1 MKRKTIQYTNPVVHE
16 PRKSKSSS
24 VERSMVRTTNVTRY
38 LFSAPEPYKTG
49 LYITIFS
56 LFAGFIINFDI
67 IHPIENLEA
76 LDLYRNVLII
86 GLLLIGLPALLS
98 GLISTPIAQL
108 LDGTFYYRRSFLLA
122 FVSCVVLLPVLILG
136 KILNFY
142 YHFDFIVI
150 FIFGYAL
157 IFSVRHSVILATSNS
172 KNSNSILV
180 SITQSVFGFLFLWF
194 IPNTGF
200 QITISELLLMII
212 FMIIFFCTTVLWVRI
227 ITTPFRRNFG
237 ADGLLLMRHSL
248 SQFTKDANAGR
259 VLEKEFFA
267 KIGSNSDLRLGVIC
281 IKEKPSVHQAQ
292 IKKPG
297 KTLIVIP
304 SIHPGP
310 FGILGGSN
318 LPQKL
323 LRYVQ
328 KTIGSTGNFMVFHG
342 TSTHDLNPVATE
354 ECAKVGKRVRE
365 LVKQVEYSDSVS
377 TFQRAILNYDETEM
391 NYKTTGR
398 KSYKLGKSP
407 LTICAQRLGNGTLY
421 VHTSSPESTDDID
434 NPIGETIVNKAEF
447 ETGKMASF
455 IDAHNC
461 LEPGTGVVFF
471 GSKKANNMV
480 KLVSKLNR
488 NLKNSDMFKFNS
500 GFASDQNFKQN
511 EGFGPMGIQVLVVKS
526 TTDENAKNGIINAYI
541 LLDGNNV
548 IPGLRERILDSISD
562 LVDDAEVFTTDNHIV
577 NATLGGYNPVGLN
590 LPSEIIIEKIRF
602 VVKKAISKI
611 QPCEVGMNTGFV
623 KNVRIL
629 GQNTTM
635 RLSTTINSTIAIM
648 KNSLVA
654 SQALALSLC
663 WLFAIL

>member
-1 MKRKTIQYTNPVVHE
+1 MKRKTNQQIDTVVHE
-16 PRKSKSSS
+16 PRKSKSSA

-38 LFSAPEPYKTG
+38 LFSAPLPFKTAI
-49 LYITIFS
+49 YITIFS

-67 IHPIENLEA
+67 FQPIENLEPRSLYNNA
-76 LDLYRNVLII
+76 LIF
-86 GLLLIGLPALLS
+86 GLLLIGFPTLLS
-98 GLISTPIAQL
+98 SLISTPIANL

-122 FVSCVVLLPVLILG
+122 FVSCVILLPVLVLG

-142 YHFDFIVI
+142 YNFDYIIV
-150 FIFGYAL
+150 FIFAYAL
-157 IFSVRHSVILATSNS
+157 VFSVRHSVILATSNS
-172 KNSNSILV
+172 KNSKSILV
-180 SITQSVFGFLFLWF
+180 SITQPVFGFLFLWF

-200 QITISELLLMII
+200 NVMGDELLLMII

-227 ITTPFRRNFG
+227 ITTPFKRNFG
-237 ADGLLLMRHSL
+237 ADGLILMRHSL
-248 SQFTKDANAGR
+248 SQFTEDANAGR
-259 VLEKEFFA
+259 VLEREFFA
-267 KIGSNSDLRLGVIC
+267 KIGSNSDLRLGVVC
-281 IKEKPSVHQAQ
+281 IKEKSTPDKEQTN
-292 IKKPG
+292 KPE

-318 LPQKL
+318 LPAKL
-323 LRYVQ
+323 LKYVQ
-328 KTIGSTGNFMVFHG
+328 KTIGTSGNFMVFHG

-365 LVKQVEYSDSVS
+365 LVKQVKYSDTVS
-377 TFQRAILNYDETEM
+377 TFHRAILDYDETEM
-391 NYKTTGR
+391 NYKTAGDKSR
-398 KSYKLGKSP
+398 KYGVSP
-407 LTICAQRLGNGTLY
+407 LTICAQRLGNGTLF

-447 ETGKMASF
+447 ESDKRASF

-488 NLKNSDMFKFNS
+488 NLSVSKKFKFNS
-500 GFASDQNFKQN
+500 GFACDQKFKVSD
-511 EGFGPMGIQVLVVKS
+511 GLGPMGIQVLAVES
-526 TTDENAKNGIINAYI
+526 TNDKKIKDGKTNAYI

-548 IPGLRERILDSISD
+548 IPGLRELILDGISD

-577 NATLGGYNPVGLN
+577 NATLGGYNPVGLK
-590 LPSEIIIEKIRF
+590 LPSEMIIERIRL
-602 VVKKAISKI
+602 VVKKAVSKI
-611 QPCEVGMNTGFV
+611 RPCEVGMTTGFV
-623 KNVRIL
+623 RNVRIL

-654 SQALALSLC
+654 TQALALSLC